1 MIINMSYANIS
12 DLNPSRE
19 DWLIQA
25 RLCRMWEAI
34 NFKNDNDIMGLEMVF
49 VDDKVHTFINLSKFV
64 YNYNT

>member
-1 MIINMSYANIS
+1 MSYANIS

>member
-1 MIINMSYANIS
+1 MSYAKIS
-12 DLNPSRE
+12 DLNPSKE
-19 DWLIQA
+19 DWLIQTW
-25 RLCRMWEAI
+25 LCRMWEAI